1 MRPVV
6 SLICRVVDLFGCGLL
21 PQVMD
26 LDVYDFCQ
34 EQWCRRWRRESPLRG
49 AFRASGPCAGIDAGP
64 AVAMASVCIMLAS
77 FGTDSVILM
86 ARLDF
91 GFAADYAHAM
101 PLTHGL
107 RYRRMTDLVL
117 LRVAQGDARAVREC
131 IDQFGSLIWS
141 IARRLTRSRADAEDA
156 VQEIFTDIWRSA
168 SRFDPEQGS
177 EKVFVAT
184 IARRRLIDRL
194 RRAGRHATSELTD
207 EMESSLAWADPGT
220 HAETCAEAQTAAR
233 AVMQLRP
240 EQRQVLELGL
250 LQGLSHSEIAEAL
263 QMPLGTVKTM
273 MRRGLLQVRQLMG
286 VSGNMSLDEVQP

>member
-1 MRPVV
+1 V
-6 SLICRVVDLFGCGLL
+6 SDSAILAAHFSTCFALNYNDATPQFYAL
-21 PQVMD
+21 PN
-26 LDVYDFCQ
+26 
-34 EQWCRRWRRESPLRG
+34 
-49 AFRASGPCAGIDAGP
+49 
-64 AVAMASVCIMLAS
+64 
-77 FGTDSVILM
+77 
-86 ARLDF
+86 
-91 GFAADYAHAM
+91 
-101 PLTHGL
+101 
-107 RYRRMTDLVL
+107 RRMTDSVL
-117 LRVAQGDARAVREC
+117 AKIAQGDQRAVRDC

-141 IARRLTRSRADAEDA
+141 IARRLTRTRADAEDA

-168 SRFDPEQGS
+168 GRFDPNQGS

-194 RRAGRHATSELTD
+194 RRLSNQGTTESTD
-207 EMESSLAWADPGT
+207 EIETLAWADPGI

-273 MRRGLLQVRQLMG
+273 MRRGLIQVRQLMG
-286 VSGNMSLDEVQP
+286 VDVPLSDEVQS

>member
-1 MRPVV
+1 MRWQH
-6 SLICRVVDLFGCGLL
+6 CWK
-21 PQVMD
+21 Q
-26 LDVYDFCQ
+26 
-34 EQWCRRWRRESPLRG
+34 PLHYI
-49 AFRASGPCAGIDAGP
+49 FIDAEFL
-64 AVAMASVCIMLAS
+64 SSNHIMLAVT
-77 FGTDSVILM
+77 GADSVILM
-86 ARLDF
+86 DRLNI
-91 GFAADYAHAM
+91 GFAGDHSPAM
-101 PLTHGL
+101 PPTHGL
-107 RYRRMTDLVL
+107 RQGRMTDLVL
-117 LRVAQGDARAVREC
+117 LRVARGDAQAVREC

-168 SRFDPEQGS
+168 GRFDPAQGS

-194 RRAGRHATSELTD
+194 RRAGRHATHELTD
-207 EMESSLAWADPGT
+207 EMESLAWADPGT

-286 VSGNMSLDEVQP
+286 ITVSNSSLDEVRS